1 MLNDNVIL
9 TDNVVLNNNIIVN
22 DTPTPVPKKPKKNND
37 FIMPT
42 RENYSVLLSQNYTI
56 KHLKDIVAHYKIKL
70 GGVSVKADIILKIYN
85 HFKLY
90 DKAVFI
96 QKVWRNYLF
105 KRYNSIRGPARFNR
119 KLCVNETDFF
129 TMDDIKD
136 IPYNQ
141 FYSFKDTDN
150 MIYGFDIMSIYNL
163 FDKGYEKITNPY
175 NRNSFPK
182 EVKKNMLNII
192 WMGRLFKDTI
202 ILSMTEDEPVQQG
215 LLDNIENRIISLFN
229 EIDILGNYTSPEW
242 FLALDIPS
250 LIRFMIELND
260 IWTYRANLSEAVR
273 AAICPNYRNLFRLMY
288 YGDMRSCSIPMLR
301 EIAIS
306 SMDMLVR
313 TGINNDNR
321 CLGAN
326 YVLCALTMVSQ
337 EAAIALPWLYQS
349 VI

>member
-1 MLNDNVIL
+1 MQILNENVIL
-9 TDNVVLNNNIIVN
+9 TDNVIVNNNLIPI
-22 DTPTPVPKKPKKNND
+22 KKPKNNTD

-42 RENYSVLLSQNYTI
+42 RENYSILLSQNYTI
-56 KHLKDIVAHYKIKL
+56 KHLKEIVAHYKIKL

-90 DKAVFI
+90 DKAEYI
-96 QKVWRNYLF
+96 QKVWRKYLF
-105 KRYNSIRGPARFNR
+105 KRYNTIRGPARFNR

-136 IPYNQ
+136 IPYAQ

-163 FDKGYEKITNPY
+163 FDKGFEKITNPY
-175 NRNSFPK
+175 NRNPFPK
-182 EVKKNMLNII
+182 EVKKNMLKII

-202 ILSMTEDEPVQQG
+202 SLTMTEEEPAQEQASMT
-215 LLDNIENRIISLFN
+215 NIENRIISLFN
-229 EIDILGNYTSPEW
+229 DIDNLGNYTSVEW
-242 FLALDIPS
+242 FLALEIPS

-260 IWTYRANLSEAVR
+260 IWTYRANLSEDVR
-273 AAICPNYRNLFRLMY
+273 LEICPNYRNLFRLMY
-288 YGDMRSCSIPMLR
+288 YGDMRSCSVPMLR
-301 EIAIS
+301 EIALS

-313 TGINNDNR
+313 TGINHDSR
-321 CLGAN
+321 CLGTN
-326 YVLCALTMVSQ
+326 YVLCALTMVSPA
-337 EAAIALPWLYQS
+337 AAIALPWLYQS

>member
-1 MLNDNVIL
+1 MSNENVIL
-9 TDNVVLNNNIIVN
+9 PIQTSL
-22 DTPTPVPKKPKKNND
+22 KKPKKNNE
-37 FIMPT
+37 FVMPT
-42 RENYSVLLSQNYTI
+42 RENYRIILSQNYTI

-85 HFKLY
+85 YFKLY

-136 IPYNQ
+136 IPYSQ

-163 FDKGYEKITNPY
+163 FDKGYDKITNPY
-175 NRNSFPK
+175 NRNPFPK
-182 EVKKNMLNII
+182 EVKKNMLKII
-192 WMGRLFKDTI
+192 WMSRLFNDTI
-202 ILSMTEDEPVQQG
+202 HLTMTEEEPAQQQASNV
-215 LLDNIENRIISLFN
+215 NIESRIISLFN
-229 EIDILGNYTSPEW
+229 DIDNLGNYTSVEW

-250 LIRFMIELND
+250 LIRFMVELND
-260 IWTYRANLSEAVR
+260 IWSYRANLSENVR
-273 AAICPNYRNLFRLMY
+273 LEICPNYRNLFRLMY
-288 YGDMRSCSIPMLR
+288 YGDMRSCSVPMLR
-301 EIAIS
+301 EIALS

-313 TGINNDNR
+313 SGLNHDSR

-326 YVLCALTMVSQ
+326 YVLCALTMVSPA
-337 EAAIALPWLYQS
+337 AAIALPWLYQS
-349 VI
+349 VV